1 MDGYENERNA
11 QIWPMRRKEDEMV
24 DPINV
29 VVDTSH
35 WNRDVDFAKLANAGI
50 IGVIQKA
57 TQGQTGVD
65 FTYNT
70 NKPEALA
77 AGLLWGAYH
86 FGDGSDGVAQ
96 AEHFLSAVG
105 DPSKT
110 LLVLDFE
117 SNPTGPTMSLE
128 EARAFVTH
136 VKNATGRFP
145 GFYSGH
151 QIKEILGYGN
161 DPVLAQCWF
170 WLAQYGPTPVVPPN
184 WPTWTMWQYTDG
196 NFGPPPHDVAGVPFD
211 RDKFNGPLEGLKR
224 LWGV

>member
-1 MDGYENERNA
+1 MHRARQAGLLDRVTVPRPPQTRRRNGPPANFAPIYWHGFFGETMDGYENERNA

-29 VVDTSH
+29 VVDISH

-70 NKPEALA
+70 NKPKALA

-96 AEHFLSAVG
+96 AEHFLSTVG

-117 SNPTGPTMSLE
+117 FNRTGPSMSL
-128 EARAFVTH
+128 
-136 VKNATGRFP
+136 
-145 GFYSGH
+145 
-151 QIKEILGYGN
+151 
-161 DPVLAQCWF
+161 
-170 WLAQYGPTPVVPPN
+170 
-184 WPTWTMWQYTDG
+184 
-196 NFGPPPHDVAGVPFD
+196 
-211 RDKFNGPLEGLKR
+211 
-224 LWGV
+224 